1 MSSEDV
7 KQILEIKKDRKL
19 ADKKKPKEEKKR
31 PEGVNREVFS
41 LTNGVP
47 PLVGT
52 SDAASVLKG
61 K

>member
-1 MSSEDV
+1 MSEDV
-7 KQILEIKKDRKL
+7 KQILEINKRERKL
-19 ADKKKPKEEKKR
+19 LDKKKPKEEKKR

-47 PLVGT
+47 PLIGT
-52 SDAASVLKG
+52 TDSASILKG